1 MIFIALDMLPVQIAE
16 EMYPPWYLLK
26 ILKFLARI
34 IPKAKLVPSGD
45 IAEIG
50 FQDVKKRQ
58 QAMQNIIAYVGKPR
72 LGTALS
78 LLKATDQIEQQ
89 LDKVSIV

>member
-1 MIFIALDMLPVQIAE
+1 MLE
-16 EMYPPWYLLK
+16 
-26 ILKFLARI
+26 ILKLLARI
-34 IPKAKLVPSGD
+34 VPKARIVPSGD

-50 FQDVKKRQ
+50 FQDVAKRQ

-78 LLKATDQIEQQ
+78 LLKATDDIEKR
-89 LDKVSIV
+89 LDKVHVV